1 MSDYNVIDTAVE
13 RIMKESFIQYSMAV
27 IVSRA
32 LPDVRDGLKPV
43 HRRILYTMYENGLT
57 PDQPYRKCAD
67 TVGSVLGK
75 YHPHGDASVYDALV
89 RLAQSFSLRYPLVD
103 GHGNFGSV
111 DGDPPAAYRYTE
123 AKMAKMSMNMLTDIN
138 KNTVDFQSNYDDRL
152 KEPVVL
158 PSRFPNLLC
167 NGSTGSAVG
176 MATNIPPHN
185 LHEIIEG
192 MKCVMKNP
200 DCSLDELMEHVK
212 GPDFPTGGI
221 IMGRAG
227 IRAAYAT
234 GRGKIT
240 LRSQTSIEEING
252 RNCIIVTEIPYMVN
266 KARLCVSIADLV
278 KDKRIDGIH
287 DLNDESG
294 KDGIRIVIK
303 LTKDANPQVVLNKL
317 FSYTQLQDTVG
328 VNMLALVN
336 GIPKILTLKE
346 CLEQYIDFQV
356 DVIRRRTQ
364 FDLKKAKEREH
375 ILQGLVIALDNIDEV
390 VEILRSSKT
399 IAEGKQ
405 RLMDRFDLTEIQA
418 DHIVNMTL
426 GKLTGMERQKLLDE
440 LAELK
445 IKIADLEDILANHQ
459 RVLDIIIEEVEA
471 IQEKFGDERRTRI
484 ENVSGEVDIE
494 DLIPEEESFVTYT
507 KGGYIKRTPISEYH
521 AQKRGGKGVTG
532 MKQREDDYVEEMY
545 TCSTHD
551 FMLFISNKGI
561 MYKLKCYELPEG
573 SKASR
578 GTNIVNILPL
588 ENDEKIAAMIK
599 TDSFEDGKFIV
610 MVTKNGK
617 IKRTPLSSYKNVR
630 KNGLRAIGLDE
641 GDEIEG
647 VRMTS
652 GKNQLIVATHNGY
665 AIRVNETDIREMSR
679 TAHGVRAIKLREGDY
694 VVSMARVRDGAA
706 VLTVAENGL
715 GRRVALEN
723 YRVQRRGGYGMM
735 NYKNGD
741 VCGIKVVDDEDDII
755 MISTDGVVIRIRA
768 CDISVMGRYS
778 KGVRLMRVSEDGKV
792 VAFTRTEHEE
802 DAEITEVE
810 QASAEDIAQAA
821 EEEANE
827 VVTEDVAPDDEDAAD
842 DGNDEEDEISED
854 DGDEE

>member
-1 MSDYNVIDTAVE
+1 MSDYNVIDTDVE

-57 PDQPYRKCAD
+57 PDQAYRKCAD

-167 NGSTGSAVG
+167 NGSTGIAVG

-234 GRGKIT
+234 GKGKIT

-294 KDGIRIVIK
+294 KDGMRIVIK
-303 LTKDANPQVVLNKL
+303 LKKDANPQVVLNKL

-405 RLMDRFDLTEIQA
+405 RLMERFDLTEVQA

-507 KGGYIKRTPISEYH
+507 KGGYIKRTPVSEYH

-578 GTNIVNILPL
+578 GTNIVNVLPL

-599 TDSFEDGKFIV
+599 TDSFDEGRFIV
-610 MVTKNGK
+610 MVTRNGK

-665 AIRVNETDIREMSR
+665 AIRINETDIREMSR

-706 VLTVAENGL
+706 VLTVSEDGL
-715 GRRVALEN
+715 GRRVALES
-723 YRVQRRGGYGMM
+723 YRIQKRGGYGMM
-735 NYKNGD
+735 NYKNGN

-755 MISTDGVVIRIRA
+755 MISSDGVVIRIRA
-768 CDISVMGRYS
+768 CDISIMGRYS

-827 VVTEDVAPDDEDAAD
+827 VVAEDVDPDDEDAVD
-842 DGNDEEDEISED
+842 DGNDEEDEPTD